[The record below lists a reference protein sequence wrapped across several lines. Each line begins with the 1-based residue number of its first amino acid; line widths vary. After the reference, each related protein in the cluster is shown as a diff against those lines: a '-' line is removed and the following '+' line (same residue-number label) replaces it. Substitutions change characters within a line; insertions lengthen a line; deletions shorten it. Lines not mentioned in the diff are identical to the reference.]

1 MPLVVPGLM
10 SKDGSSS
17 GGDDWMSK
25 LAGKK
30 IGESHDETV
39 RALIPPPRPLPTT
52 LPHHLTIPV
61 PAPRFPNVATV
72 GFDTDIDMCKQTF
85 AKTDLPKEHRILKP
99 DSMKTMDFKP
109 DRLNIHVTN
118 DGTVEKVSQG

>member
-10 SKDGSSS
+10 SKDGNSS
-17 GGDDWMSK
+17 GGDDWLSK

-30 IGESHDETV
+30 IGEQHNET
-39 RALIPPPRPLPTT
+39 
-52 LPHHLTIPV
+52 
-61 PAPRFPNVATV
+61 
-72 GFDTDIDMCKQTF
+72 TF

-109 DRLNIHVTN
+109 DRLNIHVTD

>member
-10 SKDGSSS
+10 SNEGSSA
-17 GGDDWMSK
+17 GGDWLSK

-30 IGESHDETV
+30 IGEQHNETV
-39 RALIPPPRPLPTT
+39 R
-52 LPHHLTIPV
+52 
-61 PAPRFPNVATV
+61 FPYPSKHSRDLVANRY
-72 GFDTDIDMCKQTF
+72 GQTF

-109 DRLNIHVTN
+109 DRVNIHVDD
-118 DGTVEKVSQG
+118 DGTVKSISQG